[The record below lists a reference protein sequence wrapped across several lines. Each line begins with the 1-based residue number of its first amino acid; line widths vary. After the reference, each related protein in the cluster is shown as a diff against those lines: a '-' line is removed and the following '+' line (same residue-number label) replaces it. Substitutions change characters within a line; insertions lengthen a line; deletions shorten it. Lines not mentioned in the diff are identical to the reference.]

1 MRNAFVLIQS
11 NSIFFLIL
19 ILTKLVFSLEFY
31 YSKKPHNVTFVMKAI
46 FRIELYCRIAE
57 FPAFI
62 MTIQE
67 TDKEP
72 NSRMQ
77 SKLVSSHYYF
87 SPSSFIVLCVCSSAH
102 QPLRI
107 PPSSPSACLSTPIFP
122 SITALSDWTPS
133 FVIHQKDNTE
143 SETVN
148 NRRRTETTK
157 KEENLVK

>member
-77 SKLVSSHYYF
+77 SKLVSSHYYPF
-87 SPSSFIVLCVCSSAH
+87 LFVGFFFPLPLSLSCVCVAALINPCASLP
-102 QPLRI
+102 PLPLPVFLPR
-107 PPSSPSACLSTPIFP
+107 SFP
-122 SITALSDWTPS
+122 
-133 FVIHQKDNTE
+133 Q
-143 SETVN
+143 
-148 NRRRTETTK
+148 
-157 KEENLVK
+157 